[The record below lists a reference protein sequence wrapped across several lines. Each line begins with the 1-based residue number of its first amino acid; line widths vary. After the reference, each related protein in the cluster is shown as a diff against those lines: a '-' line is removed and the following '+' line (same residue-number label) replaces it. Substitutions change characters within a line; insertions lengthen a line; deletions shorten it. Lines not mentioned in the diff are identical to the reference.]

1 MLRPLSR
8 MCCALLI
15 GCAATTAVSAAPNRG
30 FFADYQDIESAEFR
44 QWDREFRR
52 ERALEN
58 LAAELN
64 GIVRVPEPIALSL
77 EECGESNA
85 YYDPEA
91 RRISLCY
98 EMAAELVELF
108 ADERPS
114 DEVDALVS
122 GTMMFFLGH
131 EVAHALT
138 HVLDLP
144 ITGREEDAADQLAV
158 LLLSDGSDDSETALI
173 GAAEAFA
180 RWSADIDDADEET
193 FADEHALDLQ
203 RLYNI
208 LCWSYGRDPDAY
220 ADFVNDGLLPESRAE
235 GCADE
240 FTRIET
246 AWNRLLEGHI
256 VDTTTSRPEPPSR
269 QQRQPRQETLGHSR
283 D

>member
-1 MLRPLSR
+1 MLRLTNMFR
-8 MCCALLI
+8 VVTALACLV
-15 GCAATTAVSAAPNRG
+15 AATFPSTAPARG
-30 FFADYQDIESAEFR
+30 FFAEYQDIESPEFR
-44 QWDREFRR
+44 EWDREFRR

-58 LAAELN
+58 LARELN

-91 RRISLCY
+91 KKISLCY
-98 EMAAELVELF
+98 EMAAELVDLF

-138 HVLDLP
+138 DVLDLP

-180 RWSADIDDADEET
+180 RWSADVDDADEET
-193 FADEHALDLQ
+193 FAGEHALDLQ

-220 ADFVNDGLLPESRAE
+220 ADLVNDGLLPESRAE
-235 GCADE
+235 GCAAE

-246 AWNRLLEGHI
+246 AWNRLLEDH
-256 VDTTTSRPEPPSR
+256 VVEAAPAPQRPRSREEP
-269 QQRQPRQETLGHSR
+269 LGYSR